1 MRGLR
6 ACLCSWL
13 RLFVQKRLS
22 NVKLTLLAI
31 LTLHC
36 HDFWGTELLLMLRGT

>member
-6 ACLCSWL
+6 AHLCPWL
-13 RLFVQKRLS
+13 RLFAHKRLS

-36 HDFWGTELLLMLRGT
+36 HDFWGMKLLLMLWGT